1 MRRRRRRRSSGR
13 PTAGGNRGC
22 RRRRT
27 CSHALRSLAEAIVA
41 PVPIRAVIF
50 DVDFTIARPGPDLGP
65 DGYRR
70 LGERHGLTLDPSRYD
85 DSRRAALADLK
96 RHPELGHDEEIWV

>member
-1 MRRRRRRRSSGR
+1 MRRRRRTRSSGR
-13 PTAGGNRGC
+13 PTADGNRGC

-27 CSHALRSLAEAIVA
+27 CRHAIRSLAEAIVA

-70 LGERHGLTLDPSRYD
+70 LGERHGLTLDPGISD
-85 DSRRAALADLK
+85 AARRAALSDLK
-96 RHPELGHDEEIWV
+96 RHPALDHA